1 MRNLKFKVLAIV
13 LFTMANITLI
23 TVDTVAHN
31 TSYEMCDNEYKIT
44 CPSCNKSE
52 YVRATGG
59 YTSWGYTIYECQF
72 CGHIFYGLPLEG
84 DAKVL

>member
-1 MRNLKFKVLAIV
+1 
-13 LFTMANITLI
+13 
-23 TVDTVAHN
+23 
-31 TSYEMCDNEYKIT
+31 MCDNEYKIT
-44 CPSCNKSE
+44 YPSCNKSE